1 MNEVGI
7 SYVVPIRCDAG
18 CGGHPGL
25 GRCLEQLRDT
35 GIDVLVVDGS
45 SGAAQLIHKEAF
57 VGVRHLPVEIG
68 PGINGKVRAVHT
80 GVAAAIHE
88 RVVIA
93 DDDVRFEPGLL
104 QRVAGLLNR
113 ADLVVP
119 QNYFSEPQRWHTY
132 WDTARTL
139 LNRAF
144 GHDYPGTLA
153 VRRSM
158 FVDMGGYDETAL
170 FENLELIR
178 TVRAAGGRV
187 LWAPDVFV
195 PRVAPSTS
203 GFLNQRVR
211 QAYDDL
217 AQPVRLI
224 GELSLLPL
232 VAWGISRHRRA
243 LRAGLVT
250 TVILAEWGRRQH
262 GGRHIFPF
270 SASLAAPLWVIERAC
285 CVWFAVW
292 LRVVKGGVR
301 YRGSR
306 LRKAASPEMQLRRQR
321 ATSLSLLHGRRHTT
335 ASSEIARTG
344 IVGRSV
350 DVRPGGARPHRG

>member
-1 MNEVGI
+1 MNEDGI
-7 SYVVPIRCDAG
+7 SYVVPIRCDG
-18 CGGHPGL
+18 DCGGHRGL
-25 GRCLEQLRDT
+25 HRCLAQLRDA
-35 GIDVLVVDGS
+35 GIDVVVVDGS
-45 SGAAQLIHKEAF
+45 SGAAELIHEEAL
-57 VGVRHLPVEIG
+57 VGVRRFPVEIDAG
-68 PGINGKVRAVHT
+68 VNGKVRAVHI

-93 DDDVRFEPGLL
+93 DEDVRFEPSLL
-104 QRVAGLLNR
+104 KRLAGLLER

-119 QNYFSEPQRWHTY
+119 QNYFSDPQRWHAH

-178 TVRAAGGRV
+178 TVRATRGRV

-195 PRVAPSTS
+195 PRVPPTTS
-203 GFLNQRVR
+203 AFLRQRVR

-217 AQPVRLI
+217 AQPTRLVA
-224 GELSLLPL
+224 ELSILPL
-232 VAWGISRHRRA
+232 VAWGLSRHRRA
-243 LRAGLVT
+243 LGVGLVT
-250 TVILAEWGRRQH
+250 TVVLAEWGRRRH
-262 GGRHIFPF
+262 GGRQVFPF
-270 SASLAAPLWVIERAC
+270 KASVAAPLWVVERAC
-285 CVWFAVW
+285 CVWVAVW
-292 LRVVKGGVR
+292 LRVVNGGVR

-306 LRKAASPEMQLRRQR
+306 LRKAASPEAQLRRQGLTSPRLPR
-321 ATSLSLLHGRRHTT
+321 ARRHTT
-335 ASSEIARTG
+335 ASNEIDHIDTAAQP
-344 IVGRSV
+344 VGA
-350 DVRPGGARPHRG
+350 RPGNARPHR

>member
-1 MNEVGI
+1 MTLVGL
-7 SYVVPIRCDAG
+7 SYVVPVRCDDA
-18 CGGHPGL
+18 CDGHDGL
-25 GRCLEQLRDT
+25 RRSLEHLRDA
-35 GIDVLVVDGS
+35 GVDVVVVDGS
-45 SGAAQLIHKEAF
+45 SGVAGTTHREVFLS
-57 VGVRHLPVEIG
+57 VRHLSIGMG
-68 PGINGKVRAVHT
+68 PGVNGKVVAVHT

-88 RVVIA
+88 RVIIA
-93 DDDVRFEPGLL
+93 DDDVRFGRGLL
-104 QRVAGLLNR
+104 QRLADLLEE

-119 QNYFSEPQRWHTY
+119 QNYFSDPQRWHTY

-139 LNRAF
+139 LNRTF

-158 FVDMGGYDETAL
+158 FVDMGGYDGSAL

-195 PRVAPSTS
+195 PRIPPSTS
-203 GFLNQRVR
+203 AFLNQRVR

-224 GELSLLPL
+224 GELSWLPL
-232 VAWGISRHRRA
+232 VTWGISRHRRA
-243 LRAGLVT
+243 LLAGLATAVA
-250 TVILAEWGRRQH
+250 LAEWGRRQD
-262 GGRHIFPF
+262 GGRQVFPVT
-270 SASLAAPLWVIERAC
+270 ASLAAPLWMVERAC
-285 CVWFAVW
+285 CVWVAVW

-306 LRKAASPEMQLRRQR
+306 LRKAASPEVKLRRQG
-321 ATSLSLLHGRRHTT
+321 ATSLPLPHGRRHTT
-335 ASSEIARTG
+335 AWNEIARSGTAVQPG
-344 IVGRSV
+344 
-350 DVRPGGARPHRG
+350 DVRPGAAHLHR